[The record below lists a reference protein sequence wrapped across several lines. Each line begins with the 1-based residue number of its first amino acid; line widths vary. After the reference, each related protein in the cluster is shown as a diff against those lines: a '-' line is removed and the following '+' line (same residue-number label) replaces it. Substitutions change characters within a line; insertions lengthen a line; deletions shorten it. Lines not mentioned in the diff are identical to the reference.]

1 MAGLGSK
8 DQVVLVRG
16 EWRGIPRLLPMVA
29 GMGRFAH
36 NRLRIKKA
44 AQQTAT
50 PFEEHGGPE
59 RGHGGQAGGGDS
71 GGPECGSRVLRF
83 ASVANF
89 EKASAEVQEILAKP
103 IQQLGLK
110 LEGSPLERFVQQLY
124 KELAAKGLNRFRPR
138 CYLTDE
144 WGCPNMEPV
153 IGIPFY
159 LADPKLQRLESEMND
174 IEDAR
179 QIMMYLRHEAGHA
192 FNYAYALYKTKEW
205 SDLFGPFRRPYRDNY
220 KPVPFSR
227 QYVRHM
233 EGWYAQKH
241 PDEDF
246 AETFAVWLTPR
257 GNWRKRYVGWGAM
270 KKLLY
275 VDRMGRKVRDTDP
288 VVTHGDTD
296 ITVDEMDGTVG
307 EFYQRALDQ
316 QLVPGELPFDTD
328 LRDIFNVSKRRK
340 NDVRPAVDLLRKNHK
355 ALVDKVNYWTGVQRP
370 LVKKLVEA
378 IEAKASDLGLR
389 ADINCERE
397 YLTEIAVYAT
407 ALAMNYITR
416 GKFIQP

>member
-1 MAGLGSK
+1 
-8 DQVVLVRG
+8 
-16 EWRGIPRLLPMVA
+16 
-29 GMGRFAH
+29 
-36 NRLRIKKA
+36 
-44 AQQTAT
+44 
-50 PFEEHGGPE
+50 
-59 RGHGGQAGGGDS
+59 
-71 GGPECGSRVLRF
+71 
-83 ASVANF
+83 VANF
-89 EKASAEVQEILAKP
+89 EKTPAEVQEILSKP

-124 KELAAKGLNRFRPR
+124 KELDAKGLHRFRPG

-179 QIMMYLRHEAGHA
+179 QIMMYMRHEAGHA
-192 FNYAYALYKTKEW
+192 FNYAYALYKTAEW
-205 SDLFGPFRRPYRDNY
+205 RGLFGPFRRPYRDSY

-227 QYVRHM
+227 QFVRHM

-246 AETFAVWLTPR
+246 AETFAVWMTPR
-257 GNWRKRYVGWGAM
+257 SNWRKRYKGWDAM

-275 VDRMGRKVRDTDP
+275 MDRIARQLRDADP
-288 VVTHGDTD
+288 VVAKGDTD
-296 ITVDEMDGTVG
+296 ITVDEMNVTVG

-316 QLVPGELPFDTD
+316 QLTPGELPLDSD
-328 LRDIFNVSKRRK
+328 LRDIFNVSKRRRK
-340 NDVRPAVDLLRKNHK
+340 NVRPAVELLRENRKV
-355 ALVDKVNYWTGVQRP
+355 LVDKVNYWTGVQRP
-370 LVKKLVEA
+370 LVKKLVET
-378 IEAKASDLGLR
+378 IETKVSELGLS
-389 ADINCERE
+389 ADIKCERE
-397 YLTEIAVYAT
+397 YLTEVTVYAT

-416 GKFIQP
+416 GKFILP